1 MTINR
6 AFTRIEEGEIHY
18 RYAESDSDEVLYM
31 IHSSPAS
38 SVILLPLI
46 EQMSSSFKVIAIT
59 LNDEDICSIKGKSM
73 TEEAGDE

>member
-18 RYAESDSDEVLYM
+18 RYAGSDSDEILYM

-46 EQMSSSFKVIAIT
+46 ELDVFIIQSDRT
-59 LNDEDICSIKGKSM
+59 
-73 TEEAGDE
+73 